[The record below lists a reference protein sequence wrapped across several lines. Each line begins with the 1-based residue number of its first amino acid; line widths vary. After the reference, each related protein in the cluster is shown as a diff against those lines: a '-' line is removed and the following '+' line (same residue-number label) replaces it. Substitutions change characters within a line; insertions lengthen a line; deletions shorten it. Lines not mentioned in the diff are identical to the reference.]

1 MRHPMNPGNPPP
13 PLVKASLAQLETLES
28 VDVLWNPAQYRLS
41 RQNRFLAGSAP
52 LRPRGAGAASDDGPR
67 VAASEEWFETRLFID
82 TTDAPPG
89 PERNARA
96 FVEKIA
102 RWMAPLPGSAH
113 PPKVAFIWGPMR
125 FAGAIESIDE
135 EWLRFDPDGTPV
147 RAWVAL
153 RLRKC

>member
-1 MRHPMNPGNPPP
+1 MNPVKPAP
-13 PLVKASLAQLETLES
+13 PLVKASLAHLETLEA

-52 LRPRGAGAASDDGPR
+52 PRLAGAGAGSYEGLQ

-89 PERNARA
+89 PARNARA

-102 RWMAPLPGSAH
+102 RWMVPLPGSVH
-113 PPKVAFIWGPMR
+113 PPRVVFIWGPMR
-125 FAGAIESIDE
+125 FAGAIESMDE

-153 RLRKC
+153 RLRKR

>member
-1 MRHPMNPGNPPP
+1 MRDSMNPVNPAP
-13 PLVKASLAQLETLES
+13 PLVKASLAHLETLEEIN
-28 VDVLWNPAQYRLS
+28 VLWNPAQYRLS
-41 RQNRFLAGSAP
+41 RQNRFQTGAA
-52 LRPRGAGAASDDGPR
+52 GAGCDDR
-67 VAASEEWFETRLFID
+67 LWLAASEEWFETRLFID

-89 PERNARA
+89 TERNARA

-102 RWMAPLPGSAH
+102 GWMAPLPETAQ

-125 FAGAIESIDE
+125 FAGAIESMDE